1 MVRTQALRE
10 KNVIKNML
18 CFWALFLTLSLQ
30 HSITFAQGEP
40 AYPARRITY
49 VVPSTPGAGADFPP
63 RVIADKLTKSL
74 GQPVVV
80 ENRPGAS
87 WTIGTEYVTRQPA
100 DGYTIL
106 HVAQLHVLN
115 PSFMPRLP
123 YDPIKDFDAVTHAV
137 STIFVMTLHPSM
149 PAKNLQEFIA
159 LARANPGKYTYGS
172 VGSGSSHHLGGA
184 LLEAITGIKMLHVP
198 FKGGSQIVQ
207 ALIAGQIDATFISVF
222 PVTKFIQSGKLRG
235 LAVTT
240 TFRSSLLP
248 EAPTMEEAAGLKGY
262 DMDVWQGVLT
272 RAGTP
277 RPVILRL
284 NREIN
289 AIVQD
294 KAEAQRL
301 REVGYEPAGGTPEQF
316 TELMKTELAKWSRII
331 RDAGI
336 KPEFN

>member
-1 MVRTQALRE
+1 MFRNLACLGALG
-10 KNVIKNML
+10 
-18 CFWALFLTLSLQ
+18 LTLSIHL
-30 HSITFAQGEP
+30 SLTFAQSEP

-49 VVPSTPGAGADFPP
+49 IVPSTPGAGADFPP
-63 RVIADKLTKSL
+63 RIIADKLSKSL

-87 WTIGTEYVTRQPA
+87 WTIGTEYALRQPA

-106 HVAQLHVLN
+106 HVAQIHALN
-115 PSFMPRLP
+115 PSFMPKLP
-123 YDPIKDFDAVTHAV
+123 YDPIKDFDAITHAV
-137 STIFVMTLHPSM
+137 STIFVMTVHPSV
-149 PAKNLQEFIA
+149 PAKTIQEFIA

-184 LLEAITGIKMLHVP
+184 LLESMTGIKMLHVP

-207 ALIAGQIDATFISVF
+207 ALISGQIDATFISVF
-222 PVTKFIQSGKLRG
+222 PVTKFIQSGKLNG

-248 EAPTMEEAAGLKGY
+248 EIPTMEEAAGLKGY
-262 DMDVWQGVLT
+262 DMDVWQGVVA

-277 RPVILRL
+277 RPVIARL

-289 AIVQD
+289 AIVKD
-294 KAEAQRL
+294 KTEAQRL
-301 REVGYEPAGGTPEQF
+301 REVGYEPAGTTPEQF
-316 TELMKTELAKWSRII
+316 TELMKAELAKWSKII
-331 RDAGI
+331 KEADI
-336 KPEFN
+336 KPE